1 MKHDLQHELMSRDIL
16 VTPVINSD
24 TLGGIRLRSV
34 TVWGEFDISSIELTN
49 SLTDLASKG
58 LALVR
63 THDNSFA
70 VAVPCNPDYYIYV
83 IGVSV
88 HRDLQPLLT
97 PSTLDYFY
105 RDAYHASLANSKVV
119 DISPRLHNDDCE
131 TIYTMLTRYDNNSS
145 TDKLVADLNKNL
157 KHNHEFII
165 KRVSKI
171 DKFSRHATVTFVPKV
186 WTQAAETA
194 VSLFGLPTYTVMF

>member
-1 MKHDLQHELMSRDIL
+1 MKHDIQNCLLASDIL

-24 TLGGIRLRSV
+24 TLGGISLRSV
-34 TVWGEFDISSIELTN
+34 TVWGELDISSIELTN
-49 SLTDLASKG
+49 TLSRLASKG

-70 VAVPCNPDYYIYV
+70 VAVPCNIDYYIHV
-83 IGVSV
+83 NGVSV

-97 PSTLDYFY
+97 PSTLDTHY
-105 RDAYHASLANSKVV
+105 RDAYHASLASPKVV
-119 DISPRLHNDDCE
+119 DISPRLHTDDCE
-131 TIYTMLTRYDNNSS
+131 TIYTMLSHYDNSS
-145 TDKLVADLNKNL
+145 IDKLIADLNKNL

-171 DKFSRHATVTFVPKV
+171 DNFSRHATLTFVPKV